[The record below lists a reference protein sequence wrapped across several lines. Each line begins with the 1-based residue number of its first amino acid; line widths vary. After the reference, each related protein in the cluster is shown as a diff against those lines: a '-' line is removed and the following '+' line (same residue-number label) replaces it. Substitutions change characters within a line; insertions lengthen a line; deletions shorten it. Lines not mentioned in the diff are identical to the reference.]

1 MTTAAAIGYG
11 TLFQTGDG
19 NSPEVWT
26 TLAEVFEIAPPSPAR
41 DVIDASDVLL
51 PGTWREFIPG
61 MKDGGEI
68 ALDLNFVPGGATF
81 ATLEAELATSTIA
94 HRRVL
99 FPNGASFP
107 FYAFL
112 TGLAPKAP
120 LGDRMTVSAKFKV
133 SGEPGPLTI

>member
-1 MTTAAAIGYG
+1 MTTAAIGYG

-26 TLAEVFEIAPPSPAR
+26 TLAEVFEIAPPSLAR
-41 DVIDASDVLL
+41 EVIDASDVLL

-68 ALDLNFVPGGATF
+68 SLALNFVPGGAAF
-81 ATLEAELATSTIA
+81 AALEAELATSAIA

-99 FPNGASFP
+99 FPNGASYP
-107 FYAFL
+107 FHAFVS
-112 TGLAPKAP
+112 GLDIKTPID
-120 LGDRMTVSAKFKV
+120 DRMTVAVKLKV
-133 SGEPGPLTI
+133 SGQPGPLTV